1 MVGASQSA
9 PGDTDL
15 EDLSNI
21 SAHPK
26 AAAEVGGEKKVS
38 VVSVRSSG

>member
-1 MVGASQSA
+1 MVGVSQSA
-9 PGDTDL
+9 PGDTDRQ
-15 EDLSNI
+15 DLSNV